1 MKIHAIH
8 SATTGAM
15 LFEGRYDSFTDCLE
29 QAVQLRVLL
38 NGADLRNR
46 NLSNVCLDDGLFAG
60 ADFSGSNLTGA
71 NLSETSMP
79 GASFEK
85 TDLYNTC
92 FAYAD
97 LRGCRFNNANFG
109 ATDITGADISQAHF
123 AALSCFSLD
132 FTHTAA
138 MKNCRY
144 SGEDGA
150 SFTFSEPPIVVR
162 GLSRRLMVLT
172 DSFWLHGTVVIP
184 SQKQFLPLLS
194 PAETAKFNG

>member
-15 LFEGRYDSFTDCLE
+15 LFEGRYNSFTECVE

-46 NLSNVCLDDGLFAG
+46 NLSNACLDDGLFAG

-79 GASFEK
+79 GASFENA
-85 TDLYNTC
+85 DLYNTC

-109 ATDITGADISQAHF
+109 ATNITRADISQAHF

-132 FTHTAA
+132 FIHTAA
-138 MKNCRY
+138 MKNCRF
-144 SGEDGA
+144 SDKEGA
-150 SFTFSEPPIVVR
+150 EFTFSEPPVVIR
-162 GLSRRLMVLT
+162 GMSRRLTVLT
-172 DSFWLHGTVVIP
+172 DGFWLHGTVVIP
-184 SQKQFLPLLS
+184 YEEQLLHLPS
-194 PAETAKFNG
+194 PAEMAEFTG

>member
-1 MKIHAIH
+1 MKTYAIH
-8 SATTGAM
+8 SVVTGAM

-46 NLSNVCLDDGLFAG
+46 NLSNACLDDGFFAG

-71 NLSETSMP
+71 NLSEASMP
-79 GASFEK
+79 GASFEN

-132 FTHTAA
+132 YIHAAA
-138 MKNCRY
+138 MKDCRF
-144 SGEDGA
+144 SGEDG
-150 SFTFSEPPIVVR
+150 SEFTFSGPPIVIR
-162 GLSRRLMVLT
+162 GMGRRLMVMT
-172 DSFWLHGTVVIP
+172 DGFWLNGTVVIP
-184 SQKQFLPLLS
+184 CPEQFRTLLS
-194 PAETAKFNG
+194 SAETAVSTG